1 MLHNFINIEKWNA
14 LSPTYKSIVRTAS
27 MAAHEW
33 MQAKYDAVNPAALKR
48 LVAAGA
54 QLRPFPPAVM
64 DACLKSS
71 LELYAEV
78 SASNADFKK
87 IWESTL
93 AFRNDQYLW
102 WQVAEYTY
110 DTYLIRNR
118 TRV

>member
-14 LSPTYKSIVRTAS
+14 LTPTYKSIVKTAS

-71 LELYAEV
+71 LELYKEV
-78 SASNADFKK
+78 AASNEDFKK
-87 IWESTL
+87 VWESTL

-110 DTYLIRNR
+110 DTFLIRNR
-118 TRV
+118 TRT